1 MSLSQDGKQMV
12 WSTSHGPASSLKAGD
27 APIYNANVAP
37 FSDSLKNPEPSSKAV
52 TLFPKRA
59 AHHGEVVEDCPG
71 GSLTSDLQ
79 STVLQRLFQK
89 ERLSEVI

>member
-12 WSTSHGPASSLKAGD
+12 WSTSLLPASSLKAGD

-37 FSDSLKNPEPSSKAV
+37 FSNSLKSPEPSSKAV

-71 GSLTSDLQ
+71 GSLTSDLK
-79 STVLQRLFQK
+79 STVLQSLLQM
-89 ERLSEVI
+89 ERLGEGV